1 MYHYFHYRHE
11 NDYFPRR
18 PMNVYF
24 HYRRNMNK
32 YFHYDMYHYRR
43 NNQDRTDKY
52 PDNVCTST
60 AAEDRQVYHYHRH
73 VNNYFPRRF

>member
-1 MYHYFHYRHE
+1 
-11 NDYFPRR
+11 
-18 PMNVYF
+18 
-24 HYRRNMNK
+24 
-32 YFHYDMYHYRR
+32 MYHYRR

-73 VNNYFPRRF
+73 VNNYFRRRPVYNYRRQDREYLYRRRVRLLP